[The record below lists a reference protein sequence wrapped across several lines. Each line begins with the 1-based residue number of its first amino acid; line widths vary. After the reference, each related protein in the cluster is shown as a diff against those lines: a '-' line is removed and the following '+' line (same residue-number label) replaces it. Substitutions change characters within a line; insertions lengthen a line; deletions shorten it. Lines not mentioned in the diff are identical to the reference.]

1 MEDVKINDL
10 PHPTQ
15 RTHIVIVP
23 NEDSAIKNKLV
34 KKSIENEYKNV
45 FNKVLVYRDTQI
57 DKNFGRGISAVGI
70 ELRTILPI
78 KKQELVNTLMCGGLS
93 FFNRNRFEESKS
105 GEVT

>member
-1 MEDVKINDL
+1 MEDIKIKDL

-70 ELRTILPI
+70 ELRTTLPI
-78 KKQELVNTLMCGGLS
+78 KKQELVNTLMSGSLS

-105 GEVT
+105 GEVK

>member
-1 MEDVKINDL
+1 MEDVKIKDL
-10 PHPTQ
+10 PRPSQ

-70 ELRTILPI
+70 ELRTTLPI
-78 KKQELVNTLMCGGLS
+78 KKQELVNTLMSGGLS
-93 FFNRNRFEESKS
+93 FFNKNRFLESKAE
-105 GEVT
+105 EVK